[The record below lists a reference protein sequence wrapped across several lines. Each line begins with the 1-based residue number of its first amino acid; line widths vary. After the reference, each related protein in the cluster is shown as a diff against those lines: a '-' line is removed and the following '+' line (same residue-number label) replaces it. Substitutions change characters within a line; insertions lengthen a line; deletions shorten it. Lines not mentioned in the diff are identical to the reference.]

1 MISSHKENRQMKA
14 VALLSAMAMLGAAHA
29 ADVRPLVKA
38 GFDLG
43 GETMVNVV
51 FTNGDT
57 QKVRGNEGFYLG
69 GGAAIIN
76 DAKDWE
82 YQVTAAY
89 KFALIDAENGDVEWT
104 RIPLEALA
112 FYRWQRARL
121 GGGLTYHLSPKL
133 EGSGVVGGL
142 NVKFKNAL
150 GVIVQSDW
158 RITENIAL
166 GGRFT
171 FLEYDAKAPASG
183 SAKANG
189 FGITFSMNF

>member
-1 MISSHKENRQMKA
+1 MKIL
-14 VALLSAMAMLGAAHA
+14 ALLATIGAVGAAHA

-57 QKVRGNEGFYLG
+57 QKVRANEGFYLG

-82 YQVTAAY
+82 YHVTLAY
-89 KFALIDAENGDVEWT
+89 KFALIDASNGDVEWT
-104 RIPLEALA
+104 RIPFEALA
-112 FYRWQRARL
+112 FYRLQHVRF
-121 GGGLTYHLSPKL
+121 GGGLAYHLSPKL

-150 GVIVQSDW
+150 GVILQADW
-158 RITENIAL
+158 RITQAIAL
-166 GGRFT
+166 GGRLT

-183 SAKANG
+183 SAEANG
-189 FGITFSMNF
+189 FGVTFSMNF

>member
-1 MISSHKENRQMKA
+1 MKTLA
-14 VALLSAMAMLGAAHA
+14 FLSAMAVLGAAHA
-29 ADVRPLVKA
+29 ADVRPLVKT

-43 GETMVNVV
+43 GEAMVNVV
-51 FTNGDT
+51 FTNGET

-82 YQVTAAY
+82 YQVTLAY

-112 FYRWQRARL
+112 FYRLQHVRF
-121 GGGLTYHLSPKL
+121 GGGLTYHISPKL

-150 GVIVQSDW
+150 GVILQADW
-158 RITENIAL
+158 RITQNIAL

-183 SAKANG
+183 SAEANG
-189 FGITFSMNF
+189 FGVTFSMNF